1 MIGQTISHY
10 RVTAKLGAG
19 GMGEV
24 FRATDSKLNRDV
36 ALKVLP
42 LAVAGNAERMARFQ
56 REAQVLASLNHP
68 NIATIYGLEESASAH
83 TAQPVPT
90 LREAAPLRA
99 LVMELVEGPTLAER
113 IAQGALPLDEALHFA
128 KQIAEALEYAH
139 EKGIIHRDLKPAN
152 VKITS
157 DGKAKVL
164 DFGLAKALSDDTS
177 LQDASHSP
185 TLSMAATK
193 AGVILG
199 TAAYMSP
206 EQARGKPADRRA
218 DIWSFGVV
226 LYEMLSGRQI
236 FGGETAS
243 DSMAAVITRE
253 PDWAALPVEVPRR
266 VRELLRRCLVKDPRR
281 RLQAIGDARIELEE
295 TGAGE
300 EAGSAA
306 VPVSAAASSWRVRI
320 LTAALTVAALSAGAG
335 LQSWRTPR
343 PASQPVARVA
353 QPIPNELV
361 LPTRNRMILA
371 ISPDGSKMV
380 LAANQKLYLRSLDS
394 LTAAELPGTEGGAS
408 PFFSPDGQWVGFF
421 AGGQTKKTR
430 LSGGSPLV
438 VCARDGFDASW
449 TPNDTILIGTAFAG
463 IVSVSAQGGTP
474 SVLVKPEP
482 GILYFKPVS
491 LPDGKSLLYVRGKAG
506 TFESFEGVMRSFDK
520 EDSTVVVH
528 GANQLVYAPTG
539 HLLYSKLAE
548 LFTVPFDTASRSVTG
563 NAVRVAQDVDY
574 TNAGGTS
581 QFSLSATGT
590 LVYLSGRGAQGMRTR
605 LVAVDRAGK
614 ASALP
619 LDTRDYSDP
628 KVSPDGR
635 LVAAH
640 LQDAQNDV
648 WVADAARGTMSRL
661 SFDPAEDETPIW
673 SPNGRTV
680 AWLATRGNVARGV
693 YSRAADGSGK
703 EELVWSLENH
713 AHLRDWLPDGRG
725 LIVEIADPK
734 SGVDIWRLD
743 LGEKPTATVF
753 LQTPFNERAS
763 RLSPDGHWLVY
774 SSDESGRDEIYIQSF
789 PSAGAKVQVS
799 TGGGEQPVWAPNGK
813 AVFFRGGG
821 AIQEATFETSPRLAV
836 GKPRAL
842 FPDYYESPQMSGH
855 TSLDVFPDGRLLM
868 IQAADSRQSAGPSRN
883 DLIFVFNWFEEL
895 RRLAVT
901 EKK

>member
-1 MIGQTISHY
+1 VAHSSYKVIGQTISHY
-10 RVTAKLGAG
+10 KVTAKIGAG

-24 FRATDSKLNRDV
+24 YRATDSKLGRDV
-36 ALKVLP
+36 ALKILP
-42 LAVAGNAERMARFQ
+42 QAFAQDAQRMTRFQ

-68 NIATIYGLEESASAH
+68 NIATIHGIEDGAG
-83 TAQPVPT
+83 V
-90 LREAAPLRA
+90 RA

-113 IAQGALPLDEALHFA
+113 IAQGALSLEDALPIA

-139 EKGIIHRDLKPAN
+139 DRGIIHRDLKPAN

-164 DFGLAKALSDDTS
+164 DFGLAKALSDDS
-177 LQDASHSP
+177 SIQDASHSP

-226 LYEMLSGRQI
+226 LYEMLSGRQV

-243 DSMAAVITRE
+243 DSMAAVITRD
-253 PDWAALPVEVPRR
+253 PDWTALPTGMPPR
-266 VRELLRRCLVKDPRR
+266 VRELLRRCLVKDPRK
-281 RLQAIGDARIELEE
+281 RLQAIGDARIELEDADAAE
-295 TGAGE
+295 VAP
-300 EAGSAA
+300 AA
-306 VPVSAAASSWRVRI
+306 VPISSESSRWRTHIV
-320 LTAALTVAALSAGAG
+320 TAVLVVAALAVGAG
-335 LQSWRTPR
+335 LQSWRAPR
-343 PASQPVARVA
+343 PAPQPVARVA

-361 LPTRNRMILA
+361 LPTRNRMILT

-380 LAANQKLYLRSLDS
+380 LSANQRLYLRSLDS
-394 LTAAELPGTEGGAS
+394 LTAVELPGTEGGAS

-430 LSGGSPLV
+430 VGGGTPAV
-438 VCARDGFDASW
+438 ICARDGFDASW

-463 IVSVSAQGGTP
+463 ILSVSAQGGTP
-474 SVLVKPEP
+474 SVLVKPDP
-482 GILYFKPVS
+482 GILYLKPVS
-491 LPDGKSLLYVRGKAG
+491 LPDGKSFLYVRGKAG
-506 TFESFEGVMRSFDK
+506 SFDSFEGMMRSFDK
-520 EDSTVVVH
+520 EDSTVVVQ
-528 GANQLVYAPTG
+528 GTNQLVYAPTG
-539 HLLYSKLAE
+539 HLLYAKLPE
-548 LFTVPFDTASRSVTG
+548 LFSVPFDAASRSVTG

-590 LVYLSGRGAQGMRTR
+590 LVYLSGRGTQGMRTR

-614 ASALP
+614 ASPLP
-619 LDTRDYSDP
+619 LDMRDYSDP
-628 KVSPDGR
+628 RVSPDGR
-635 LVAAH
+635 QVTAH

-673 SPNGRTV
+673 SPDGRTV
-680 AWLATRGNVARGV
+680 AWSATRGTLARGIF
-693 YSRAADGSGK
+693 RRPADGSGK

-713 AHLRDWLPDGRG
+713 AHLRDWLPDGRA
-725 LIVEIADPK
+725 LLVEILDPK
-734 SGVDIWRLD
+734 LGMDIWRLD
-743 LGEKPTATVF
+743 LGEKPTASVF

-763 RLSPDGHWLVY
+763 RLSPDGRWLVY
-774 SSDESGRDEIYIQSF
+774 SSDESGRDEVYIQSF

-799 TGGGEQPVWAPNGK
+799 TGGGEQPVWARNGK
-813 AVFFRGGG
+813 AVFFRGAG

-836 GKPRAL
+836 GKPHAL
-842 FPDYYESPQMSGH
+842 FPDFFESPQMSAH
-855 TSLDVFPDGRLLM
+855 TSFDVFPDGRFLM
-868 IQAADSRQSAGPSRN
+868 IQAADSRLNAGPSRN

-895 RRLAVT
+895 RRQAAT